1 MRGRCSHTV
10 QAVFDAVLS
19 PHPDAGDCEHAGGA
33 GSVFYTSMDSPY
45 VVVLVRR
52 VVVCSSVFRVSGP
65 DPLVE
70 LCHWLQGVGTG
81 GAGELE
87 VT

>member
-1 MRGRCSHTV
+1 MI
-10 QAVFDAVLS
+10 
-19 PHPDAGDCEHAGGA
+19 
-33 GSVFYTSMDSPY
+33 
-45 VVVLVRR
+45 VLVSR
-52 VVVCSSVFRVSGP
+52 VVVGSSVCRVSGP

-81 GAGELE
+81 GAGGLE